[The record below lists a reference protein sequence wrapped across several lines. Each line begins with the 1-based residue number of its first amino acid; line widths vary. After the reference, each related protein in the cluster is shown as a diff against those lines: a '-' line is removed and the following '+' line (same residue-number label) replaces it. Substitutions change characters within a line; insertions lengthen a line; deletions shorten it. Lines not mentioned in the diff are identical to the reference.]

1 MGEVKTITLRIESR
15 IHGHE
20 TLTMPVSEAI
30 GRIEQETA
38 SGKWLYVDGK
48 YTSCDSADDKAA
60 LNETLT
66 NARDVT
72 LASQLVGGQ

>member
-1 MGEVKTITLRIESR
+1 MEPEKKVVIKVESR

-20 TLTMPVSEAI
+20 TLTMPVSEAVT
-30 GRIEQETA
+30 RIEQETA

-48 YTSCDSADDKAA
+48 YTSCDSADDRAA